1 MDVFTLVGLPRIY
14 AWHGCLGKCGTC
26 CRCLRGDGNII
37 IRLYVEEKIV
47 YSAGSWLM
55 IVPREWFYYYY
66 YFFFFG
72 LLGGALVSIEMNE
85 NHENPDSDVK
95 IVVL

>member
-1 MDVFTLVGLPRIY
+1 MVDDSTQR
-14 AWHGCLGKCGTC
+14 
-26 CRCLRGDGNII
+26 
-37 IRLYVEEKIV
+37 
-47 YSAGSWLM
+47 M
-55 IVPREWFYYYY
+55 ILLLLL
-66 YFFFFG
+66 FFFFG

>member
-1 MDVFTLVGLPRIY
+1 MVDDSTQR
-14 AWHGCLGKCGTC
+14 
-26 CRCLRGDGNII
+26 
-37 IRLYVEEKIV
+37 
-47 YSAGSWLM
+47 M
-55 IVPREWFYYYY
+55 ILLLLLLFL
-66 YFFFFG
+66 G

>member
-1 MDVFTLVGLPRIY
+1 MVDDSTQR
-14 AWHGCLGKCGTC
+14 
-26 CRCLRGDGNII
+26 
-37 IRLYVEEKIV
+37 
-47 YSAGSWLM
+47 M
-55 IVPREWFYYYY
+55 ILLLL
-66 YFFFFG
+66 FFFFG

>member
-1 MDVFTLVGLPRIY
+1 MVDDSTQR
-14 AWHGCLGKCGTC
+14 
-26 CRCLRGDGNII
+26 
-37 IRLYVEEKIV
+37 
-47 YSAGSWLM
+47 M
-55 IVPREWFYYYY
+55 ILLLLF
-66 YFFFFG
+66 FFFFG